1 MKLAYIA
8 DTHLYQTHTWLY
20 KLFIEFTLWILH
32 KIVAEELCLDYI
44 SFSMSEVVST

>member
-8 DTHLYQTHTWLY
+8 DMHLYQTHTWLY
-20 KLFIEFTLWILH
+20 ELFIEFTLWILH

-44 SFSMSEVVST
+44 CFSMSKVVST